1 MSQIVNI
8 REKYLTVTGLFF
20 IIAGL
25 MGIYFFVIKGYK
37 PGLLQ
42 FDVFTVYSKYFETKT
57 FSIIHNN
64 QGDELSVFFYCVGWL
79 CIIFTEKKSFRNK
92 QSLVLIIFMMGYLL
106 LHGLAVIYFMVSLL
120 FILPLFFVSF
130 KYGPF
135 FSKH

>member
-1 MSQIVNI
+1 MSKILNV

-20 IIAGL
+20 ITVGL
-25 MGIYFFVIKGYK
+25 MGIYFFVIKGLK

-42 FDVFTVYSKYFETKT
+42 LDVFTVYSKYLETKN
-57 FSIIHNN
+57 FAVIHNN
-64 QGDELSVFFYCVGWL
+64 QGDEYSVVCYCVGWL

-92 QSLVLIIFMMGYLL
+92 QSLALIIFMIGYLL
-106 LHGLAVIYFMVSLL
+106 LHGLAVIYFMVSFL
-120 FILPLFFVSF
+120 FILPLFFVNF